1 MKIESK
7 NNLNGL
13 TTMTPKTRSFF
24 LANFI
29 RDNGSL
35 NTQHAAEFFSVT
47 SRTIN
52 NWVSTGC
59 PIWVD
64 KHVALYLRAIPDTKE
79 WDGFCFSHDGKE
91 LLTPFK
97 QHSFTA
103 GELLKHFFDKQFHS
117 LDRAQNRKLT
127 EQVDSLRN
135 HEEAEAIRHEL
146 DMMISTIEKLKD
158 SPIVAPKQVFSKSVI
173 RK

>member
-1 MKIESK
+1 MKNESK

-13 TTMTPKTRSFF
+13 STMTPKTRSFF

-35 NTQHAAEFFSVT
+35 DTQLAADFFSVT

-52 NWVSTGC
+52 NWVATGC
-59 PIWVD
+59 PTWVD
-64 KHVALYLRAIPDTKE
+64 KHVALYLRSIPDTKE
-79 WDGFCFSHDGKE
+79 WDGFSFSHDGKQ

-97 QHSFTA
+97 NHSFTA
-103 GELLKHFFDKQFHS
+103 SELLKHFFDKQFHRI
-117 LDRAQNRKLT
+117 DRAQNRKLN
-127 EQVDSLRN
+127 EQVESLRN
-135 HEEAEAIRHEL
+135 EDEANAIRGEIDL
-146 DMMISTIEKLKD
+146 MIDTLNKLKH